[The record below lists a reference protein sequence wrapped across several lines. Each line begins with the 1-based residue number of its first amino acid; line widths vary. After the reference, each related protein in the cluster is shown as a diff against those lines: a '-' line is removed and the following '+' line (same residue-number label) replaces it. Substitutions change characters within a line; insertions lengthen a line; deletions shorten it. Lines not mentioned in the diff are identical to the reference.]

1 MYVNIDKSLSSA
13 LVYNY
18 LTTRQMML
26 NQPTF
31 RLEKYVN
38 YSKYILRHWL
48 FNVKFLNDLINVNY
62 YNSKL
67 I

>member
-26 NQPTF
+26 NHPTF
-31 RLEKYVN
+31 RLEKY
-38 YSKYILRHWL
+38 LR
-48 FNVKFLNDLINVNY
+48 
-62 YNSKL
+62 
-67 I
+67 